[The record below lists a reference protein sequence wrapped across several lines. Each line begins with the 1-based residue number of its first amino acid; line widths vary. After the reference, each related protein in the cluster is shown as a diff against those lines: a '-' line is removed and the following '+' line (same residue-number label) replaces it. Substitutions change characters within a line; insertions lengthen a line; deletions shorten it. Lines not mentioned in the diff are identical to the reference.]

1 MFRGSPALSAGQL
14 AEIAAG
20 MGGEFDADT
29 QQTVTQYFYTVPS
42 EDLDLALHVEAI
54 RMQGVLDTDQ
64 LWDKERGAIEQE
76 VAQDLSNPEYV
87 FYSRLLASV
96 FKGTPYADD
105 ALGTR
110 PSFDMTTGA
119 MLKKF
124 YDAWYAPP
132 EQRDPGRGRR
142 RSTATGTHPG
152 QGAVRRH
159 PGKEAPGKAGDTAAT
174 NEAGDV

>member
-29 QQTVTQYFYTVPS
+29 QQTVTQYFFTVPS

-110 PSFDMTTGA
+110 PSFDKTTGA

-124 YDAWYAPP
+124 YDAWYAARITRSWSWSETFNRNRYSPRSRRCSAASR
-132 EQRDPGRGRR
+132 QGSSRHSR
-142 RSTATGTHPG
+142 RSGCN
-152 QGAVRRH
+152 R
-159 PGKEAPGKAGDTAAT
+159 
-174 NEAGDV
+174 